1 MDSVTESIYIR
12 AAKAKVF
19 DAFVNHINEWWPFEG
34 KYSYSFAPEGVQ
46 PKLIQFEA
54 RAGGRFYETFANGE
68 QYQIGE
74 VRDWQPP
81 DQFSFTW
88 KGEEYKAPTLVEV
101 LFAESDGQTK
111 VTLTHSGWEAAGL
124 PEYAE
129 SYGVG
134 WAEILGKLDTW
145 LAKSARG

>member
-12 AAKAKVF
+12 ASKAKVF
-19 DAFVNHINEWWPFEG
+19 DAFVNHVNEWWPFQG
-34 KYSYSFAPEGVQ
+34 KFSYSFAPETTQ
-46 PKLIQFEA
+46 PKLIAFEA

-74 VRDWQPP
+74 IRAWGPP

-88 KGEEYKAPTLVEV
+88 KGREYKAPTLVEV
-101 LFAESDGQTK
+101 LFAESGGQTK
-111 VTLTHSGWEAAGL
+111 ITLTHSGWEAAGL

-134 WAEILGKLDTW
+134 WAEILGKLEGW
-145 LAKSARG
+145 LLKLA

>member
-19 DAFVNHINEWWPFEG
+19 EAFVNHINDWWPFQG
-34 KYSYSFAPEGVQ
+34 KYNYSFAAAGV
-46 PKLIQFEA
+46 KAKEIHFEA
-54 RAGGRFYETFANGE
+54 RQGGRFYEVFANGE
-68 QYQIGE
+68 RYEIGE
-74 VRDWQPP
+74 IKAWQPP

-88 KGEEYKAPTLVEV
+88 KGEEYKQPTLVEV
-101 LFAESDGQTK
+101 LFTEAGEQTK

-124 PEYAE
+124 PDYAE

-134 WAEILGKLDTW
+134 WEEILQKLDAW
-145 LAKSARG
+145 LIKQ